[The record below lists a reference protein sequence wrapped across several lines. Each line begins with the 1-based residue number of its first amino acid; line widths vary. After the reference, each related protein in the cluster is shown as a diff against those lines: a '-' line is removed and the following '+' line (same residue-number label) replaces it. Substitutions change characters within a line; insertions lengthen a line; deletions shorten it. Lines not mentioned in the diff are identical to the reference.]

1 MKIVFMQRFIVKL
14 SKNVIF
20 VLYATFF
27 LTYMQ
32 QLVKF

>member
-20 VLYATFF
+20 VLYATIL